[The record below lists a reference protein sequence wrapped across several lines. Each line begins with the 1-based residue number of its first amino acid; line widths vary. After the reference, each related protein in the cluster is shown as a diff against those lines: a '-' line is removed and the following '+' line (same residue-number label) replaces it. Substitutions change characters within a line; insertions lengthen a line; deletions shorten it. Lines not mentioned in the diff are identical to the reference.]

1 MPTSPDDDAAHDRA
15 AVDRAALDHAA
26 IDRAA
31 LDPAAIDR
39 AALDPVAVDRAA
51 LDHVVRNLF
60 DGELERLAFA
70 RADSPAE
77 QARAAAAAA
86 ELARRTADLPT
97 RSGDV
102 SPDAPLLQRGDR
114 APGAP
119 APVAPGTL
127 GRRRPRAALVVSGI
141 AALVIAATSVAPLL
155 ASDPD
160 TASSLDVFA
169 RAATPAEVA
178 LGEQLRREG
187 LRLSVDPR
195 VIAER
200 DGAAVIAY
208 RFIVGSGA
216 EQPRNEVCVLLD
228 DAHALGPPRCV
239 ERDDFAREGVLAPL
253 DGALRTIVV
262 RWGPSGPPD
271 LSVLPAR
278 SDAVD
283 PPRSAAAARLLNGD
297 PGADASADPSADD
310 REYAALLR
318 AQYPD
323 DRLVLRLLAR
333 TDRWDAVGALVAAAG
348 SGRWT
353 YCVHLVAR
361 GGIDSAATDGSVTCA
376 VAEAFEREGLI
387 AQARTA
393 GSTVLVEWSPSDA
406 VRIEETPDS

>member
-1 MPTSPDDDAAHDRA
+1 MLTGPVPTSPDDD
-15 AVDRAALDHAA
+15 AALDHAA

-31 LDPAAIDR
+31 LDHAAIDR

-119 APVAPGTL
+119 APVAPGAL

-228 DAHALGPPRCV
+228 DAHALGAPRCV

-323 DRLVLRLLAR
+323 DRLVVRLLAR

-406 VRIEETPDS
+406 VRIVETPDA